1 MHWKIKSQTTPKSI
15 SELRALLLEN
25 RHVADELA
33 FFSPQSPLEL
43 TLADVGI
50 DESQMAVA
58 VARLQQAKENQ
69 EKVVIFGD
77 YDADGICSTAILW
90 EGLRAFGIL
99 AKPFIPDR
107 QKHGYGLSEKSIAAV
122 LEDEKPDLLLTVD
135 NGIVAHRP
143 FEQLK
148 ELGIDAI
155 LTDHHQPEV
164 DEAGKSVF
172 PQALAIIHTTQ
183 LCGATVAWF
192 LARELSLKAA
202 KASLDLTAIATV
214 ADQMPLLQAN
224 RSFVKH
230 GIVALQQSQRV
241 GIQLLCAKANIDQKN
256 LNVGTINYG
265 IAPRINAMGRL
276 KHGLDAL
283 RLLCT
288 KKMETAD
295 ELVNEINDTNVTRQ
309 ELTAEMIDHA
319 IKQAADWKDKH
330 IIVVSSPDYH
340 EGVVGLIAGKLV
352 EAYAKPAIVIAEG
365 PLVGKAS
372 ARSVP
377 GVNIIE
383 LIRQVK
389 SDLLEAGGHPLAAG
403 FGVSADKIAVVKE
416 RLEKIALEQIGPELL
431 VHSLELDA
439 VVGGEL
445 VNLEVVD
452 ALAEFAPYGQLNRE
466 PIFGLTKMQIM
477 SIQKI
482 GQEGKHV
489 KIQLQAYQSTLPIL
503 TGLAWN
509 KAKWASEF
517 LVGQIV
523 DVAAVIEV
531 NEWKTRKTVQLIL
544 KDVVA
549 TTTPTP

>member
-1 MHWKIKSQTTPKSI
+1 MYWKIKSHLTPTSV
-15 SELRALLLEN
+15 SELRSMLLET
-25 RHVADELA
+25 RQIKDENL
-33 FFSPQSPLEL
+33 FFSPKNPLEL
-43 TLADVGI
+43 GLEEVGI
-50 DESQMAVA
+50 NAQQMAIA
-58 VARLQQAKENQ
+58 VKRLEQARDEN

-90 EGLRAFGIL
+90 EALRSFGIL
-99 AKPFIPDR
+99 AQPFIPDR
-107 QKHGYGLSEKSIAAV
+107 QKHGYGLSEKSLTAV
-122 LEDEKPDLLLTVD
+122 LEDGKPDLLITVD
-135 NGIVAHRP
+135 NGIVAHQP
-143 FEQLK
+143 FALLTD
-148 ELGIDAI
+148 LGIDAI

-164 DEAGKSVF
+164 NVDGQVIF
-172 PQALAIIHTTQ
+172 PPAVAIIHTTQ

-192 LARELSLKAA
+192 LARQLSEKAA

-214 ADQMPLLQAN
+214 ADQMPLLNAN

-230 GIVALQQSQRV
+230 GLVALQNSQRV
-241 GIQLLCAKANIDQKN
+241 GIQLLCAKAKIDQKTMH
-256 LNVGTINYG
+256 VGTINYG

-288 KKMETAD
+288 KNMQAAD
-295 ELVNEINDTNVTRQ
+295 KLVNEVIDTNVTRQ
-309 ELTAEMIDHA
+309 ELTSEMIDHA

-352 EAYAKPAIVIAEG
+352 EAYSKPAIVIAEG
-365 PLVGKAS
+365 ELVGKAS

-389 SDLLEAGGHPLAAG
+389 DDLLEAGGHPLAAG
-403 FGVSADKIAVVKE
+403 FGVSVDKITVVKQ
-416 RLEKIALEQIGPELL
+416 RLEEIAATQIKTELL
-431 VHSLELDA
+431 VPSLEVDSL
-439 VVGGEL
+439 VGSGL
-445 VNLEVVD
+445 VSLESFEC
-452 ALAEFAPYGQLNRE
+452 LADFAPYGQLNRE
-466 PIFGLTKMQIM
+466 PIFGFTQMQIM
-477 SIQKI
+477 TLQKI

-489 KIQLQAYQSTLPIL
+489 KMQLQPFNTSQSIV

-509 KAKWASEF
+509 KAKWSTEF

-531 NEWKTRKTVQLIL
+531 NEWHHRKSVQLIL

-549 TTTPTP
+549 AKQNM

>member
-1 MHWKIKSQTTPKSI
+1 MHWKIKSQITPQSVK
-15 SELRALLLEN
+15 ELRAILLSN
-25 RHVADELA
+25 RQIEDELS
-33 FFSPQSPLEL
+33 FFSPKNPLEL
-43 TLADVGI
+43 SLEDVGI
-50 DESQMAVA
+50 DPVQMALA
-58 VARLQQAKENQ
+58 VKRLAEARDKK
-69 EKVVIFGD
+69 EKVLIFGD
-77 YDADGICSTAILW
+77 YDADGICSTAIMW
-90 EGLRAFGIL
+90 EGLRSFGIM

-122 LEDEKPDLLLTVD
+122 LEDEKPDLLISVD
-135 NGIVAHRP
+135 NGIVAHKP
-143 FEQLK
+143 FAHLK
-148 ELGIDAI
+148 EIGIDAI

-164 DEAGKSVF
+164 DENNHPIF
-172 PQALAIIHTTQ
+172 PVAHAVIHTTQ

-214 ADQMPLLQAN
+214 ADQMPLLKAN
-224 RSFVKH
+224 RAFVKH
-230 GIVALQQSQRV
+230 GLIALQNSQRV
-241 GIQLLCAKANIDQKN
+241 GIQLLCAKAKIDQKT

-288 KKMETAD
+288 KNMETAD
-295 ELVNEINDTNVTRQ
+295 ALVNEINDTNVTRQ

-319 IKQAADWKDKH
+319 IKQAAEWKDKH

-365 PLVGKAS
+365 ELVGKAS

-389 SDLLEAGGHPLAAG
+389 NDLLEAGGHPLAAG
-403 FGVSADKIAVVKE
+403 FGVSADKIGIVKQ
-416 RLEKIALEQIGPELL
+416 RLEEIALSQISKELL
-431 VHSLELDA
+431 VPTLEIDTLLGGNLVSLEA
-439 VVGGEL
+439 IGC
-445 VNLEVVD
+445 
-452 ALAEFAPYGQLNRE
+452 LAEFAPYGQLNRE
-466 PIFGLTKMQIM
+466 PIFGMTQMQIM

-482 GQEGKHV
+482 GQEGRHIKM
-489 KIQLQAYQSTLPIL
+489 QLQAFNTTQPVFTA
-503 TGLAWN
+503 LAWN
-509 KAKWASEF
+509 KAKWATEF

-523 DVAAVIEV
+523 DVAALIEV
-531 NEWKTRKTVQLIL
+531 NEWKNRKSLQLIL

-549 TTTPTP
+549 TGTSAN